1 MNKLFIT
8 LSIMMGVVVLSSNYL
23 VQFPINYFG
32 LNEILTYG
40 AFSYPIAFLITDLA
54 NRSYG
59 KLLARQIVYLG
70 FLIGIIFTLLFSTDF
85 ADLISVRI
93 AIGSGV
99 AFITAQLL
107 DIQIFDRLRKKE
119 WFVAPLTSS
128 LIGSTVDTFLFFSI
142 SFYATGVPWVT
153 LSLGD
158 LAVKVLVALIML
170 IPFRMLLKI
179 IKPIKVSNIFDE
191 NKNDPILKTK
201 LFNQDLDNPIGIA
214 AGFDKNAEVYNPL
227 FKLGFGFVEVGTVT
241 PLKQYGNE
249 KPRVFRL
256 VEDQA
261 LINRL
266 GFNNH
271 GSDTILNR
279 IKSNK
284 KLGVLGVNVGPNKDS
299 NDRLNDYLI
308 GLEKFSEVADYIT
321 INISSPNTE
330 NLRNFH
336 DENKLKDL
344 LTSIS
349 EKKKQLKTEIPVAV
363 KISPDINENQIDL
376 ISEILLEN
384 EISAIIIS
392 NTSEACRETLQNIQ
406 RHQKGGLSGKPI
418 EKKSNLLISK
428 FYNLIKGKIK
438 IIGVGGVDS
447 GKAAYDKFLLGAD
460 YVQLYTGMVFQGP
473 NIAGM
478 IKKDL
483 KELLIRDGVKN
494 FTEIVGNKTVS

>member
-1 MNKLFIT
+1 MY
-8 LSIMMGVVVLSSNYL
+8 SN
-23 VQFPINYFG
+23 
-32 LNEILTYG
+32 
-40 AFSYPIAFLITDLA
+40 
-54 NRSYG
+54 
-59 KLLARQIVYLG
+59 
-70 FLIGIIFTLLFSTDF
+70 
-85 ADLISVRI
+85 
-93 AIGSGV
+93 
-99 AFITAQLL
+99 
-107 DIQIFDRLRKKE
+107 LR
-119 WFVAPLTSS
+119 S
-128 LIGSTVDTFLFFSI
+128 LIFRIDPERAHFLAI
-142 SFYATGVPWVT
+142 Q
-153 LSLGD
+153 SLK
-158 LAVKVLVALIML
+158 LNL
-170 IPFRMLLKI
+170 
-179 IKPIKVSNIFDE
+179 VSNIFDE
-191 NKNDPILKTK
+191 NKNDPILKTT
-201 LFNQDLDNPIGIA
+201 LFEKDLDNPIGIA

-321 INISSPNTE
+321 INISSPNTK

-336 DENKLKDL
+336 DENKLKEL
-344 LTSIS
+344 LKSVS
-349 EKKKQLKTEIPVAV
+349 EKKKQLKSKIPLAV
-363 KISPDINENQIDL
+363 KISPDIKENQIDL
-376 ISEILLEN
+376 ISEILLAN
-384 EISAIIIS
+384 DISAIIIS
-392 NTSEACRETLQNIQ
+392 NTSDASRETLQNIQ
-406 RHQKGGLSGKPI
+406 KHQKGGLSGKPI

-428 FYNLIKGKIK
+428 FYNLVKGKIK

-473 NIAGM
+473 TIAGM

-494 FTEIVGNKTVS
+494 FTEIVGNKTIS